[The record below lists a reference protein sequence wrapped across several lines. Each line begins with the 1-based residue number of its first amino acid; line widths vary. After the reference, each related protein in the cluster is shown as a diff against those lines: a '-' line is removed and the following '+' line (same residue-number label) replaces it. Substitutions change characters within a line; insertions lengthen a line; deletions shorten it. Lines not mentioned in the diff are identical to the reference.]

1 MKKKVIAVLALGV
14 VLSGCSAQER
24 QRLEELRINKEYS
37 PFREC
42 TAWAAKVLG
51 EDASAA
57 EHLELTNSC
66 LIMKRKDGAE

>member
-51 EDASAA
+51 EDATAA

-66 LIMKRKDGAE
+66 LIMKRKGGSE

>member
-1 MKKKVIAVLALGV
+1 MKKKMIAVLALGV

>member
-1 MKKKVIAVLALGV
+1 MKKILATACVASGFLLG
-14 VLSGCSAQER
+14 GCAEQ
-24 QRLEELRINKEYS
+24 QHQLEQLRINKEYS

-66 LIMKRKDGAE
+66 LIMKSKNGAE

>member
-1 MKKKVIAVLALGV
+1 MKTKVIIILATVIALA
-14 VLSGCSAQER
+14 GCSAQE

-51 EDASAA
+51 EDATAA
-57 EHLELTNSC
+57 EHLDLTNSC
-66 LIMKRKDGAE
+66 LIMKRKGGAE

>member
-1 MKKKVIAVLALGV
+1 MKTKTIVILAAVTALA
-14 VLSGCSAQER
+14 GCSSQE
-24 QRLEELRINKEYS
+24 QRLEELRINKEHS

-51 EDASAA
+51 EDATAA

-66 LIMKRKDGAE
+66 LIMKRKGGAE

>member
-1 MKKKVIAVLALGV
+1 MKTKTIVILAAVIALA
-14 VLSGCSAQER
+14 GCSAQE

-66 LIMKRKDGAE
+66 LIMKRKGGAE

>member
-66 LIMKRKDGAE
+66 LIMKRKGGAE

>member
-1 MKKKVIAVLALGV
+1 MKTKTMIILAAVITLA
-14 VLSGCSAQER
+14 GCSAQE

-66 LIMKRKDGAE
+66 LIMKRKGGAE

>member
-1 MKKKVIAVLALGV
+1 MKTKTIVILAAVIALA
-14 VLSGCSAQER
+14 GCSAQE

-51 EDASAA
+51 EDATAA

-66 LIMKRKDGAE
+66 LIMKRKGGAE

>member
-1 MKKKVIAVLALGV
+1 MKKKMIAVLALGV

-51 EDASAA
+51 EDATAA

>member
-1 MKKKVIAVLALGV
+1 MNKKAIAVLALGV
-14 VLSGCSAQER
+14 VLSGCAAQE

-51 EDASAA
+51 EDANAA

>member
-1 MKKKVIAVLALGV
+1 MKTKTIVILAAVIALA
-14 VLSGCSAQER
+14 GCSAQE
-24 QRLEELRINKEYS
+24 QRLEKLRINKEYS

-51 EDASAA
+51 EDATAA

>member
-1 MKKKVIAVLALGV
+1 MKTKIGIVVVAGMLLG
-14 VLSGCSAQER
+14 GCAEQ
-24 QRLEELRINKEYS
+24 QIQLEQLRINKEYS

-51 EDASAA
+51 EDATAA

>member
-1 MKKKVIAVLALGV
+1 MKNILLITCLASV
-14 VLSGCSAQER
+14 VLLGGCANQGTN
-24 QRLEELRINKEYS
+24 LEQLRINKEYS

-51 EDASAA
+51 EDAKPE

-66 LIMKRKDGAE
+66 LLMQRKDGFE

>member
-1 MKKKVIAVLALGV
+1 MKTKAIVILAAVIALA
-14 VLSGCSAQER
+14 GCSAQE

-66 LIMKRKDGAE
+66 LIMKRKGGAE

>member
-14 VLSGCSAQER
+14 ALSGCSAQE

-51 EDASAA
+51 EDATAA

-66 LIMKRKDGAE
+66 LIMKRKGGAE

>member
-1 MKKKVIAVLALGV
+1 MNKKVIAVLALGV
-14 VLSGCSAQER
+14 ALSGCAAQE

-66 LIMKRKDGAE
+66 LIMKRKGGAE

>member
-1 MKKKVIAVLALGV
+1 MKTKTIVILAAVIALA
-14 VLSGCSAQER
+14 GCSAQER
-24 QRLEELRINKEYS
+24 QKLEELRINKEYS

-51 EDASAA
+51 EDATAA

>member
-1 MKKKVIAVLALGV
+1 MNKKVIAVLVLGV
-14 VLSGCSAQER
+14 ALSGCAAQE

-66 LIMKRKDGAE
+66 LIMKRKGGAE

>member
-1 MKKKVIAVLALGV
+1 MKMKTIVILAAVIALA
-14 VLSGCSAQER
+14 GCSAQE

-42 TAWAAKVLG
+42 TTWAAKVIG
-51 EDASAA
+51 EDATAA

-66 LIMKRKDGAE
+66 LIMKRKGGAE

>member
-14 VLSGCSAQER
+14 VLSGCAAQE

-66 LIMKRKDGAE
+66 LIMKRKGGSE

>member
-1 MKKKVIAVLALGV
+1 MKTKIGIVVVAGMLLG
-14 VLSGCSAQER
+14 GCAEQ
-24 QRLEELRINKEYS
+24 QIQLEQLRINKEYS

-66 LIMKRKDGAE
+66 LIMKRKNGAE

>member
-14 VLSGCSAQER
+14 VLSGCAAQE

>member
-1 MKKKVIAVLALGV
+1 MKTKIGIVVVAGMLLG
-14 VLSGCSAQER
+14 GCAEQ
-24 QRLEELRINKEYS
+24 QIQLEQLRINKEYS

-51 EDASAA
+51 EDATAA

-66 LIMKRKDGAE
+66 LIMKRKNGAE

>member
-1 MKKKVIAVLALGV
+1 MKKKMIAVLALGV

-66 LIMKRKDGAE
+66 LIMKRKGGAE

>member
-1 MKKKVIAVLALGV
+1 MNKKAITVMALAV
-14 VLSGCSAQER
+14 VLSGCAAQE

-66 LIMKRKDGAE
+66 LIMKRKGGAE

>member
-1 MKKKVIAVLALGV
+1 MKTKTIVILAAVIALA
-14 VLSGCSAQER
+14 GCSAQE

-42 TAWAAKVLG
+42 TAWAAKVIG
-51 EDASAA
+51 EDATAA